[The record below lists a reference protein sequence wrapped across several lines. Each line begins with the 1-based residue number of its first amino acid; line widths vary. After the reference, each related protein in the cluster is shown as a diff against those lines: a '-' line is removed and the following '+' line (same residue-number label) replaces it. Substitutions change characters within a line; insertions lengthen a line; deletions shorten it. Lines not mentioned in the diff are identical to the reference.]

1 MSLIISKKSKRK
13 VKMIS
18 KPVRNF

>member
-1 MSLIISKKSKRK
+1 LIISKKSKRK